1 MYQYIVFGILVI
13 SLIYNKCSTKKLQK
27 NNEEIEEMIN
37 NIGIDNIMKSLNS
50 DEEFKKAS
58 KKLDE
63 SLEVIIKK
71 EQ

>member
-1 MYQYIVFGILVI
+1 MYQYIIFGILVI

-27 NNEEIEEMIN
+27 NNEDVEEIIN

-50 DEEFKKAS
+50 DEEFKKIS
-58 KKLDE
+58 KKLDK
-63 SLEVIIKK
+63 SLELIIEK

>member
-1 MYQYIVFGILVI
+1 MYQYIIFGILVI

-63 SLEVIIKK
+63 SLKVIIKK

>member
-1 MYQYIVFGILVI
+1 MYQYIIFGILVI

>member
-1 MYQYIVFGILVI
+1 MYQYIIFGILVI

-27 NNEEIEEMIN
+27 NNEDVEEIIN

-50 DEEFKKAS
+50 DEEFKKIS

-63 SLEVIIKK
+63 SLELIIKK